1 MKNQNLQNVKIE
13 FYRLDYKNPS
23 ESGSMRPLTTLNN
36 INDITDVNEISDILI
51 SGDFKFIIEQMP
63 KSYNFIISNNSDGE
77 EIMYVTFNTFWHNK
91 KTGDINE
98 SACKNRLKIIN
109 KLKQIGF

>member
-13 FYRLDYKNPS
+13 LNRLDYKNPS
-23 ESGSMRPLTTLNN
+23 EYGGMRPLTTLNN
-36 INDITDVNEISDILI
+36 INDITDINEIHYIMI
-51 SGDFKFIIEQMP
+51 SGDFQFIFEQMP
-63 KSYNFIISNNSDGE
+63 KSYNFKISTDLDGE
-77 EIMYVTFNTFWHNK
+77 KTMYVTFNTFWHNK